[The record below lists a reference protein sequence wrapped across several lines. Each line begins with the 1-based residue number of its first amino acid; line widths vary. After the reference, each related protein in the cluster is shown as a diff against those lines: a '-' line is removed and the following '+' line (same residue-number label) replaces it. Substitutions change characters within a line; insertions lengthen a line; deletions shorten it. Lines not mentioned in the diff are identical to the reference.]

1 MESLARDI
9 LQDPVRIVVGAAGEA
24 NQDVTQTIH
33 VIRPGQ
39 SKWSWLTERMA
50 NFTDAGSLLVFVTK
64 KANCQ
69 MLAENLQKNGYPD
82 LLLLHGDMDQ
92 NSRTKVISDFKKAK
106 SKILVATDIA
116 ARGLDIPLVKVG
128 LRTPDLGLFDPL
140 LISAV
145 SDGG

>member
-1 MESLARDI
+1 
-9 LQDPVRIVVGAAGEA
+9 
-24 NQDVTQTIH
+24 
-33 VIRPGQ
+33 
-39 SKWSWLTERMA
+39 MA